1 MSDQERK
8 ILHDTKQLKHLKRY
22 SWMNIYHK
30 ILLITLNQPY
40 LIIKEL
46 NLKGTEMVEG
56 GGK

>member
-1 MSDQERK
+1 
-8 ILHDTKQLKHLKRY
+8 
-22 SWMNIYHK
+22 MNIYHK
-30 ILLITLNQPY
+30 IVLITLNQPY